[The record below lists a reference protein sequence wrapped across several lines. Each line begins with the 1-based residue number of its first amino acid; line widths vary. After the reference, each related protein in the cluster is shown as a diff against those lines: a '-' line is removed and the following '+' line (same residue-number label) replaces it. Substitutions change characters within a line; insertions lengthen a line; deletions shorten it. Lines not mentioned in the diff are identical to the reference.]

1 MRFHD
6 HFEWDPQKAKT
17 RSGMHKQL
25 KVGKTIRMSAGEGRA
40 TTARDLARLR
50 ETMRRPVQTDDIS
63 ELKGTEAP
71 VCCASSGKLPA
82 SRLGPVRRAILES
95 LDDHKMTRYEL
106 WKKARAHCGT
116 LSRSAVYEYLRGAR
130 DIGVQYAE
138 DLMMA
143 AKLKV
148 VGQEQSVR
156 MKERK
161 RPLRGSAAARTGFSS
176 SRAK

>member
-50 ETMRRPVQTDDIS
+50 ETMRRPVQTDDIP

-71 VCCASSGKLPA
+71 VCRDASGNLPRRELCA
-82 SRLGPVRRAILES
+82 VRRAILES
-95 LDDHKMTRYEL
+95 LDDHGMTRFEL
-106 WKKARAHCGT
+106 
-116 LSRSAVYEYLRGAR
+116 
-130 DIGVQYAE
+130 
-138 DLMMA
+138 
-143 AKLKV
+143 
-148 VGQEQSVR
+148 
-156 MKERK
+156 
-161 RPLRGSAAARTGFSS
+161 
-176 SRAK
+176 